1 MKKMLSVIL
10 ALCMLLSLA
19 SLASAEEGRKTVSL
33 WYHSGDAITDAYYQ
47 GVFESL
53 NAAQD
58 KYTFEYT
65 SFAFKDFQ
73 EKFQMAVT
81 TDTMPDVVSL
91 GFSNISAFTAQDSI
105 LELTD
110 DILAQVDNFAKVDA
124 GLTTNLRNI
133 ASGVLYGIPFAYNQE
148 VAYVNTSFL
157 AEKGEEAPK
166 TQKEYLALCEKYA
179 DPDGGTY
186 FTTLRGVRPYD
197 SMLAWL
203 FTYTDGAGYDGAWFD
218 ENGKC
223 ILSRPEFVEAMDA
236 YAGIYK
242 NKWCSGDS
250 VNNNYNEICAEFDS
264 GVAAYLV
271 HNSSSNTN
279 HANALGADN
288 FKAVTVLAN
297 DQGHYFAS
305 GLQPNVFCIAKSK
318 NPDHDY
324 SGAIALM
331 NELLSTEVDGGLCA
345 ALGRVPCN
353 MEVEQQDWYK
363 ESDLMMLC
371 AGYLTDPNYKQILNP
386 YWLADFSTMITTDM
400 TADFQALLLGEI
412 TAEECM
418 TKWAETIDEYQA
430 EYLAEQGA

>member
-1 MKKMLSVIL
+1 MKKLLSMIL
-10 ALCMLLSLA
+10 ALSMLLTLA
-19 SLASAEEGRKTVSL
+19 SFASAEAGRQTVSL

-47 GVFESL
+47 EVFEKL
-53 NAAQD
+53 NASQD

-91 GFSNISAFTAQDSI
+91 GFSNITAFTAQDSI

-110 DILAQVDNFAKVDA
+110 DILAKVDNFAKVDA

-133 ASGVLYGIPFAYNQE
+133 AGGALYGIPFAYNQE

-179 DPDGGTY
+179 DIDNGTY

-203 FTYTDGAGYDGAWFD
+203 FTYTDGAGYNGAWFD
-218 ENGKC
+218 EEGKC

-236 YAGIYK
+236 YASIYK

-264 GVAAYLV
+264 GVAYYLV

-279 HANALGADN
+279 HANALGAEN
-288 FKAVTVLAN
+288 FKAITVLAN

-353 MEVEQQDWYK
+353 TEVQEQDWYK
-363 ESDLMMLC
+363 ESALMMLC
-371 AGYLTDPNYKQILNP
+371 AGYLTDPNYHQILNP
-386 YWLADFSTMITTDM
+386 YWLPDFSTMITTDM

-430 EYLAEQGA
+430 EYLAEQ